1 MRRRKLWCMA
11 FLSITLLLGG
21 CGSNSSAPETAVIPT
36 TTVASS
42 TTMTTIE
49 TTETAIEPTAEAIET
64 AVESADS
71 NIVNEDIG
79 SDEDVVASPLSVS
92 AYNDRQTY
100 SLQYINETGL
110 GNTPVLNS
118 IVYAGDQTNRT
129 GGDFDWYKATHNGTE
144 VPKGTIL
151 DERNYVGARED
162 TGINAGVDNVWEPN
176 QIKVEEGKTYLV
188 RLYVHNNNQNKDAV
202 AENVKVAFNTPMSY
216 TTGSVQI
223 NGYISSSN
231 AGEYVDYVNFIN
243 DSGVPF
249 RMKYVEGSAKLENNG
264 FANADNGGAQLSDAI
279 VDAKDGGVLIGYDGL
294 DGKIPGCYQY
304 AQYVTIKVKAEFNY
318 DYTIEKLVRLE
329 GDKEWQKTVEAKI
342 GDIVEFRIEYI
353 NKSDYNHN
361 NVGIRDVLPKNLE
374 YIPGTTKLKNV
385 TYPDWLYN
393 TDDTITTEG
402 INIGHYAPNSNG
414 IVYFQAKVVDNCL
427 ADGSNTLVN
436 WGQGY
441 VTINGEKIM
450 LQDYANV
457 VVNYEN

>member
-1 MRRRKLWCMA
+1 MMRKNTKSMM
-11 FLSITLLLGG
+11 SIISG
-21 CGSNSSAPETAVIPT
+21 VI
-36 TTVASS
+36 
-42 TTMTTIE
+42 ILF
-49 TTETAIEPTAEAIET
+49 II
-64 AVESADS
+64 
-71 NIVNEDIG
+71 
-79 SDEDVVASPLSVS
+79 ASPIIIW
-92 AYNDRQTY
+92 AYNERPTY
-100 SLQYINETGL
+100 SLQEINEGIL
-110 GNTPVLNS
+110 GDEIVLNS
-118 IVYAGDQTNRT
+118 VVYAGDKDNRT

-264 FANADNGGAQLSDAI
+264 FANAANGGAQLSDAI

-304 AQYVTIKVKAEFNY
+304 AQYVTIKVKAEFDYN
-318 DYTIEKLVRLE
+318 YTIEALVRLQGE
-329 GDKEWQKTVEAKI
+329 KDWQKTVEAKV
-342 GDIVEFRIEYI
+342 GDKVEFQIQYR
-353 NKSDYNHN
+353 NTSDLDQSGVAVKDILPHN
-361 NVGIRDVLPKNLE
+361 LQ
-374 YIPGTTKLKNV
+374 YIPEPTLFKHADENGNAV
-385 TYPDWLYN
+385 TEHVLGDSLVN
-393 TDDTITTEG
+393 DG
-402 INIGHYAPNSNG
+402 LAIGSYTAGSNA
-414 IVYFQAKVVDNCL
+414 YLMFTAEVVDNSL
-427 ADGSNTLVN
+427 GYGSNTLVN
-436 WGQGY
+436 WAQAG
-441 VTINGEKIM
+441 VGEKVI
-450 LQDYANV
+450 QDYARV
-457 VVNYEN
+457 VVYKKTKTLMFFRIGTFLGGTLLVISLMIIAILRYKLYKLKKSQN

>member
-1 MRRRKLWCMA
+1 MKNIFKSALA
-11 FLSITLLLGG
+11 TTAAVAAVAGG
-21 CGSNSSAPETAVIPT
+21 
-36 TTVASS
+36 
-42 TTMTTIE
+42 
-49 TTETAIEPTAEAIET
+49 
-64 AVESADS
+64 
-71 NIVNEDIG
+71 
-79 SDEDVVASPLSVS
+79 VASPLSVS

-118 IVYAGDQTNRT
+118 IVYAGNQTNRT
-129 GGDFDWYKATHNGTE
+129 GGDFDWYKKTHNGAE

-264 FANADNGGAQLSDAI
+264 FANAANGGAQLSDAI

-329 GDKEWQKTVEAKI
+329 GDKEWQKTVEAKV
-342 GDIVEFRIEYI
+342 GDTVEFLIEYTNTSNLTQSGVVI
-353 NKSDYNHN
+353 KD
-361 NVGIRDVLPKNLE
+361 ILPKNLE
-374 YIPGTTKLKNV
+374 YIPGTTTLRNAAYGGQDV
-385 TYPDWLYN
+385 TMDEDFLIQN
-393 TDDTITTEG
+393 G
-402 INIGHYAPNSNG
+402 LNIGAYTSGSNA
-414 IVYFQAKVVDNCL
+414 IIKFKAKVVNNSLGC
-427 ADGSNTLVN
+427 GSNTLVN
-436 WGQGY
+436 WAQAGVGDN
-441 VTINGEKIM
+441 VI
-450 LQDYANV
+450 QDYARVHLTNICPVDPEDPSTPVDPGTEDPNLPNELPTTGPEAIVGGV
-457 VVNYEN
+457 VATGAIVTAAGYYIASRRQLRR